1 MTKETKN
8 WYIFQSG
15 CFKLSMYL
23 KKKKN
28 SMKMFHSSAI
38 QYVQ

>member
-1 MTKETKN
+1 MTKETEN

-23 KKKKN
+23 KKKN
-28 SMKMFHSSAI
+28 SMKMFHSLAI
-38 QYVQ
+38 QDVQ